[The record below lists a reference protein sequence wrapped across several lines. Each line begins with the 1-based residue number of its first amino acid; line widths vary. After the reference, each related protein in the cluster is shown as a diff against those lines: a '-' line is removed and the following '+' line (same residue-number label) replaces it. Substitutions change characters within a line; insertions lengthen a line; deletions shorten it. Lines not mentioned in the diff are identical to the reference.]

1 MTQNNIIVFVLLPN
15 LWIFIQQEKGVVPEL
30 FQLPEKF
37 HLTLGVLRI
46 FTQEEEVHVRCMS
59 TSFGA

>member
-1 MTQNNIIVFVLLPN
+1 M
-15 LWIFIQQEKGVVPEL
+15 QEKGVVPEV

-46 FTQEEEVHVRCMS
+46 FTQEEEVHIII
-59 TSFGA
+59 